1 MKIPEWLSDSSP
13 CPCCAISAGGKKNFV
28 EKTLVEIAGMMER
41 SIFSEKYASAKG
53 FLQSIDPR
61 IKLIT
66 ILLLIVTT
74 SFITKTEI
82 ILGIYTLTLFFAY
95 LSKVDLFFFIKR
107 VWLFIPIF
115 SGMVVFPAMFN
126 IVTPGEPLI
135 TFIHFDRTV
144 QLWVFQFTEISI
156 TKEGAL
162 GALLF
167 ISRVATSVSLIV
179 LLTLTTKWADVM
191 KSLRTLGVPQIFVL
205 VLSMTYQYIFLLVRI
220 VQEMHLAKKSRTIK
234 NNTTRQGIKEEQ
246 NWVASRIGAVL
257 MKSYK
262 MSDEIH
268 SAMVSRGFHGEI
280 KSHETFKIRKID
292 RVWTV
297 FSLSLIFAALWLNYL
312 V

>member
-1 MKIPEWLSDSSP
+1 MKIPDWLSESSP
-13 CPCCAISAGGKKNFV
+13 CPCCSIGVIGKKNFV

-41 SIFSEKYASAKG
+41 SIFSEKYASTRG
-53 FLQSIDPR
+53 FLQRIDPR

-66 ILLLIVTT
+66 ILLIIVTT
-74 SFITKTEI
+74 SFVWKTEI
-82 ILGIYTLTLFFAY
+82 ILGIYAFTLLFAY
-95 LSKVDLFFFIKR
+95 LSRVDLFFFIKR

-115 SGMVVFPAMFN
+115 SGMIAFPAIFN
-126 IVTPGEPLI
+126 IVTPGEPLV
-135 TFIHFDRTV
+135 TFVQFDSTV
-144 QLWVFQFTEISI
+144 RFWVFQFTEISI
-156 TKEGAL
+156 TKEGTF

-179 LLTLTTKWADVM
+179 LLTLTTRWADIM

-205 VLSMTYQYIFLLVRI
+205 ILSMTYQYIFLLVRI

-234 NNTTRQGIKEEQ
+234 TDRTRDGIKKEQ
-246 NWVASRIGAVL
+246 NWVASRIGTVL

-268 SAMVSRGFHGEI
+268 SAMVSRGFHEEI
-280 KSHETFKIRKID
+280 KSHETFKIRNID
-292 RVWTV
+292 RIWTCFSAV
-297 FSLSLIFAALWLNYL
+297 FITGIIWLNYL

>member
-1 MKIPEWLSDSSP
+1 MEIPDWLSQTST
-13 CPCCAISAGGKKNFV
+13 CPCCNIGVGGKKNFV

-41 SIFSEKYASAKG
+41 SIFSEKYANSKG

-61 IKLIT
+61 VKLIT

-74 SFITKTEI
+74 SFISKAEI
-82 ILGIYTLTLFFAY
+82 ILGIYALTLLFAY
-95 LSKVDLFFFIKR
+95 LSKVELIFFIKR
-107 VWLFIPIF
+107 VWLFIPVFAGI
-115 SGMVVFPAMFN
+115 VAFPAIFN
-126 IVTPGEPLI
+126 IVTPGEPLV
-135 TFIHFDRTV
+135 TLLRFNETIHFWT
-144 QLWVFQFTEISI
+144 FQFTEISI

-179 LLTLTTKWADVM
+179 LLTLTTKWVDVL
-191 KSLRTLGVPQIFVL
+191 KSLRTLRVPQIFVL
-205 VLSMTYQYIFLLVRI
+205 VLSMTYQYIFLLVRV

-234 NNTTRQGIKEEQ
+234 TDMTRKGIKKEQ
-246 NWVASRIGAVL
+246 NWVASRIGTVL

-268 SAMVSRGFHGEI
+268 SAMVSRGFRGEI
-280 KSHETFKIRKID
+280 KSIENFKIRNVD
-292 RVWTV
+292 RIWTG
-297 FSLSLIFAALWLNYL
+297 FSLSLIFAAVWLNYI

>member
-1 MKIPEWLSDSSP
+1 MKIPDWLSDSTP
-13 CPCCAISAGGKKNFV
+13 CPCCTIGVGGKKNYV

-41 SIFSEKYASAKG
+41 SIFSEKYSSVKG
-53 FLQSIDPR
+53 FLQGIDPR
-61 IKLIT
+61 VKLINV
-66 ILLLIVTT
+66 LLLIVTV
-74 SFITKTEI
+74 SFVRKTEI
-82 ILGIYTLTLFFAY
+82 ILGIYALTLFFAY
-95 LSKVDLFFFIKR
+95 LSKIDLIFFIKR

-126 IVTPGEPLI
+126 IVTPGEQLM
-135 TFIHFDRTV
+135 TFIHFNKIV
-144 QLWVFQFTEISI
+144 HLWVFRFTEISI
-156 TKEGAL
+156 TREGAL

-179 LLTLTTKWADVM
+179 LLTLTTRWAEVM
-191 KSLRTLGVPQIFVL
+191 KSLRTLRVPQIFVL

-234 NNTTRQGIKEEQ
+234 TNMTHEGIKKEQ
-246 NWVASRIGAVL
+246 NWVASRIGTVL

-280 KSHETFKIRKID
+280 KSHETFKIRNID
-292 RVWTV
+292 RVWTG
-297 FSLSLIFAALWLNYL
+297 FSLSLIFAAVWLNYL

>member
-1 MKIPEWLSDSSP
+1 MKIPDWLSDGTT
-13 CPCCAISAGGKKNFV
+13 CPCCAVSVGGKRNFV
-28 EKTLVEIAGMMER
+28 EKTLVEIASMMER
-41 SIFSEKYASAKG
+41 SIFSEKYSSSKG

-61 IKLIT
+61 VKLIT

-74 SFITKTEI
+74 SFVTKIEI
-82 ILGIYTLTLFFAY
+82 ILGIYVFTLFFAY

-115 SGMVVFPAMFN
+115 SGIVVFPAMFN
-126 IVTPGEPLI
+126 VVTPGEPLV
-135 TFIHFDRTV
+135 TLVHFNSTV
-144 QLWVFQFTEISI
+144 QLWIFQFTEISI

-167 ISRVATSVSLIV
+167 ISRVAASVSLIV
-179 LLTLTTKWADVM
+179 LLTLTTRWADIM
-191 KSLRTLGVPQIFVL
+191 KSLRTLGVPQIFVM
-205 VLSMTYQYIFLLVRI
+205 VLSMTYQYIFLLVRV

-234 NNTTRQGIKEEQ
+234 TDRTGEGIKKEQ
-246 NWVASRIGAVL
+246 NWVASRIGTVL

-268 SAMVSRGFHGEI
+268 SAMISRGFHDEI
-280 KSHETFKIRKID
+280 KSHETFRIRNID
-292 RVWTV
+292 RIWTG
-297 FSLSLIFAALWLNYL
+297 FSLAFITGVILLNYP

>member
-1 MKIPEWLSDSSP
+1 MKIPDWLTQSAP
-13 CPCCAISAGGKKNFV
+13 CPCCAISVGGKKNYV

-41 SIFSEKYASAKG
+41 SIFSEKYSSAKG

-61 IKLIT
+61 VKLIT
-66 ILLLIVTT
+66 IMLLIATT
-74 SFITKTEI
+74 SFIKKTEI
-82 ILGIYTLTLFFAY
+82 ILGIYAVTLFLAY
-95 LSKVDLFFFIKR
+95 LSKVDLIFFIKR

-115 SGMVVFPAMFN
+115 SGIVVFPSMFN
-126 IVTPGEPLI
+126 IATPGEPLV
-135 TFIHFDRTV
+135 TFVHFDKIIHF
-144 QLWVFQFTEISI
+144 WVFQFTEISI
-156 TKEGAL
+156 TKEGAF

-179 LLTLTTKWADVM
+179 LLTLTTRWAEVM

-234 NNTTRQGIKEEQ
+234 TNRTREGIKKEQ
-246 NWVASRIGAVL
+246 NWVASRIGTVL

-262 MSDEIH
+262 MSEEIN
-268 SAMVSRGFHGEI
+268 SAMISRGFHEEV
-280 KSHETFKIRKID
+280 KSHETFKIRNID
-292 RVWTV
+292 RVWTC
-297 FSLSLIFAALWLNYL
+297 LSLAFITGVIWLNYL

>member
-1 MKIPEWLSDSSP
+1 MKIPDWLSQTAT
-13 CPCCAISAGGKKNFV
+13 CPCCTIGVGGKKNFV

-41 SIFSEKYASAKG
+41 SIFSEKYANAKG

-61 IKLIT
+61 VKLIT

-74 SFITKTEI
+74 SFIKKTEI
-82 ILGIYTLTLFFAY
+82 ILGIYALTLFFAY
-95 LSKVDLFFFIKR
+95 LSKVELIFFIKR
-107 VWLFIPIF
+107 VWLFIPVFAGI
-115 SGMVVFPAMFN
+115 VAFPAMFN
-126 IVTPGEPLI
+126 IVTPGEPLV
-135 TFIHFDRTV
+135 TLMHFNSTIHF
-144 QLWVFQFTEISI
+144 WVFQFTEISV

-179 LLTLTTKWADVM
+179 LLTLTTKWVDVL
-191 KSLRTLGVPQIFVL
+191 KSLRTLRVPQIFVL

-234 NNTTRQGIKEEQ
+234 TNMTRQGIKKEQ
-246 NWVASRIGAVL
+246 NWVASRIGTVL

-280 KSHETFKIRKID
+280 KSLETFKIRNID
-292 RVWTV
+292 RVWTG
-297 FSLSLIFAALWLNYL
+297 FSLSLVLAIVWLNYL

>member
-1 MKIPEWLSDSSP
+1 MKIPDWLAESSP
-13 CPCCAISAGGKKNFV
+13 CPCCTISVGGKKNFV

-61 IKLIT
+61 VKLIT

-74 SFITKTEI
+74 SFIRKTEI
-82 ILGIYTLTLFFAY
+82 ILGIYATTLFFAY

-115 SGMVVFPAMFN
+115 SGIVAFPAMFN
-126 IVTPGEPLI
+126 IMTPGEPLV
-135 TFIHFDRTV
+135 TLVHFDRTIHF
-144 QLWVFQFTEISI
+144 WAFQFTEISI

-179 LLTLTTKWADVM
+179 LLTLTTRWADVM
-191 KSLRTLGVPQIFVL
+191 KSLRTLHVPQVFVL

-234 NNTTRQGIKEEQ
+234 NNMTRQGIKKEQ
-246 NWVASRIGAVL
+246 NWVASRIGTVL

-268 SAMVSRGFHGEI
+268 SAMVSRGFHGEV
-280 KSHETFKIRKID
+280 KSHETFKIRNID
-292 RVWTV
+292 RIWTG
-297 FSLSLIFAALWLNYL
+297 FSLAFISIVIWLNYL

>member
-1 MKIPEWLSDSSP
+1 MKIPDWLAESSP
-13 CPCCAISAGGKKNFV
+13 CPCCSIGVGGKKNFI

-41 SIFSEKYASAKG
+41 SVFSEKYASSKG

-61 IKLIT
+61 VKLIT

-74 SFITKTEI
+74 SFINKTEI
-82 ILGIYTLTLFFAY
+82 ILGIYALTLFFAY
-95 LSKVDLFFFIKR
+95 LSKVELFFFIKR

-115 SGMVVFPAMFN
+115 SGIIAFPAMFN
-126 IVTPGEPLI
+126 LMTPGEPLI
-135 TFIHFDRTV
+135 TLMRFNSTIHFS
-144 QLWVFQFTEISI
+144 VFQFTDISI

-179 LLTLTTKWADVM
+179 LLTLTTRWTDVM
-191 KSLRTLGVPQIFVL
+191 KSLRTLGVPQIYVL
-205 VLSMTYQYIFLLVRI
+205 VLSMTYQYIFLLLRI

-234 NNTTRQGIKEEQ
+234 TNMTRQGIKKEQ
-246 NWVASRIGAVL
+246 NWVASRIGTVL

-280 KSHETFKIRKID
+280 RSNETFKIRNID

-297 FSLSLIFAALWLNYL
+297 FSLAFITGVIWLNYL

>member
-1 MKIPEWLSDSSP
+1 MKIPDWLAESAP
-13 CPCCAISAGGKKNFV
+13 CPCCGIGAGGKKNYV

-61 IKLIT
+61 VKLIT

-74 SFITKTEI
+74 SFIKKTEI
-82 ILGIYTLTLFFAY
+82 ILGIYGLTLFFAY

-115 SGMVVFPAMFN
+115 SGMVVFPSMLN
-126 IVTPGEPLI
+126 IMTPGEPLV
-135 TFIHFDRTV
+135 TFVHFDKIV
-144 QLWVFQFTEISI
+144 HFWVFQFKEISI
-156 TKEGAL
+156 TKEGAI

-179 LLTLTTKWADVM
+179 LLTLTTRWSDVM
-191 KSLRTLGVPQIFVL
+191 KSLRTLCVPQIFVL

-234 NNTTRQGIKEEQ
+234 TNRTREGTKKEQ
-246 NWVASRIGAVL
+246 NWVASRIGTVL

-268 SAMVSRGFHGEI
+268 SAMVSRGFHEEI
-280 KSHETFKIRKID
+280 KSHETFKIRNID
-292 RVWTV
+292 RVWAG
-297 FSLSLIFAALWLNYL
+297 FSLAFITGVIWLNYF